1 VFKRNKKQDKKTQI
15 YIVMKKQIVIAALAL
30 GAIVLGTNTI
40 QAQATTPS
48 TTVNIIL
55 ADVISIDAGS
65 AATNG
70 IVDFNYATST
80 DYNNAK
86 NVMVPSSLVVT
97 SSKNFTVKVK
107 ANGTNFMN
115 GTNVIPV
122 DVLQIKAV
130 TGGTMVGGTLNTIML
145 SVADQVLV
153 ANATLGAAK
162 TLNIDYSISAI
173 KAQTVLL
180 GKAPG
185 TYTQKVTYSA
195 TAL

>member
-1 VFKRNKKQDKKTQI
+1 
-15 YIVMKKQIVIAALAL
+15 MKKQIVIAALAL